1 MNKVYVDDKNRALI
15 ICPKCG
21 FESNVDATSLS
32 TTTNTV
38 NIKCRCRE
46 TFQITFEYRKHHRKE
61 VQLPCEYIIQ
71 EKREKGE
78 AIIWELS
85 LTGIQFET
93 LRPHKIF
100 TDDILDVKF
109 KLDNPLRS
117 EIRKSAKV
125 IWTKN
130 RKVGAQFSKSK
141 IYHKDVG
148 FYLKK

>member
-1 MNKVYVDDKNRALI
+1 MEKVYVVENNKAFV

-21 FESNVDATSLS
+21 FEKNIDATNFRNVRNEV
-32 TTTNTV
+32 TGKC
-38 NIKCRCRE
+38 KCRE
-46 TFQITFEYRKHHRKE
+46 GFDFTLEYRKHYRKK
-61 VQLPCEYIIQ
+61 VQLPCEYIVQ
-71 EKREKGE
+71 EKGEKGE

-130 RKVGAQFSKSK
+130 RKVGAKFSKSK
-141 IYHKDVG
+141 LYDKDLG